1 MLNDTSIFAILQQ
14 ADYPIVPWKNGLGH
28 TRDITS
34 LSDEQ
39 GLRYRISQASVVEN
53 GLFSDFR
60 GLHRTLVLL
69 SGHGLAMTHQNEQ
82 GIQHVQLSNRLEMAH
97 FSGGD
102 QTFAS
107 LTEGPIE
114 DVNIMTRE
122 VDTKAK
128 VSALHAPT
136 ELSFDPIQSNTL
148 LHAIYCAEEC
158 ELYDAHT
165 DHFHAIPAH
174 CFISLVDIEKAS
186 KALNKKRFNLLK
198 GRVIQIHIIKSSEQ
212 ARPS

>member
-1 MLNDTSIFAILQQ
+1 MLNDTSIFSIIEQ
-14 ADYPIVPWKNGLGH
+14 ADYPIVPWKNGLGQ
-28 TRDITS
+28 TRDIAS
-34 LSDEQ
+34 LTDKQ

-69 SGHGLAMTHQNEQ
+69 SGHGLDMTHQSKLGMQ
-82 GIQHVQLSNRLEMAH
+82 YVQLTKILEMAQ

-114 DVNIMTRE
+114 DLNIMVRE
-122 VDTKAK
+122 SDTKAE

-136 ELSFDPIQSNTL
+136 KLMFDPIQSNTL
-148 LHAIYCAEEC
+148 LHAFYCSEAC

-165 DHFHAIPAH
+165 DHLHAIPAH

-198 GRVIQIHIIKSSEQ
+198 GRVIQIHILKSS
-212 ARPS
+212 